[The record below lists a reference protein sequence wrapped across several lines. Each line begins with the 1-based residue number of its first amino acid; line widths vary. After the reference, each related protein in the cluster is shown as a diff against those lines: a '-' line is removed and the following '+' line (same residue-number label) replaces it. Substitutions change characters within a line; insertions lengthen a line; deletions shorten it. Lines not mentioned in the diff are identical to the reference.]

1 MEPNDPLPSFRWM
14 ERVLRLLPPTYRV
27 LFAVA
32 LATLFITVGASVSI
46 TITAGDDPILQNVA
60 RYAKAVLIVSVTV
73 AVVTIIVIAIY
84 RLIRSQLR
92 GG

>member
-1 MEPNDPLPSFRWM
+1 MEPNDPLPGFRWV

-32 LATLFITVGASVSI
+32 LATLVITVGASVSI
-46 TITAGDDPILQNVA
+46 TITAGDDPLLRNVA
-60 RYAKAVLIVSVTV
+60 RYAKAVLIISVTV
-73 AVVTIIVIAIY
+73 AMVTIIGIAMY

-92 GG
+92 DG